1 MRSSAKAL
9 SCLLAILALLVAV
22 CPPGHAQDG
31 GRAPAGADPAATQRA
46 SLGALLPYS
55 PYADATAVAQAQAT
69 QKGGGGAP
77 PPPPT
82 AVAPTPTQ
90 APAPTPAAAPAGALA
105 AGAQRPFAP
114 PEPVPVSERPFG
126 NDLIVLPVDHLLG
139 DWYGLRTRL
148 EDQGIIPSLTF
159 VTNLA
164 GNPVGGLRRG
174 FTEADNLG
182 LNLIFDL
189 DKLYGLEGGTFLFT
203 TSQRSGANLSAIDVG
218 NTFTIQ
224 QVYGRETWQ
233 VINVAYLQQFLNGRV
248 ELRMGRIA
256 AGDVFLVSPYNYVFM
271 QNAIDGNPVGIFFNA
286 PGMSAYPNATW
297 GLELKVQT
305 TDRTYVRGGAYNGD
319 IQHTHEIWH
328 HGLDWS
334 MRGPLFAIGEAVYQ
348 ANQLKDDTG
357 LPGNYKFGIWYD
369 GHSYQDFGS
378 QVLGPKALALGIGP
392 HTMRDGNFG
401 FYGLFDQALIRF
413 GSPDEK
419 ILRGIGVT
427 GCVQAAPL
435 QDRSQMPLFFEAAV
449 LARGIFPQRPRD
461 VAGFGIFYG
470 RFSSELR
477 NAQRLAHSLD
487 PTVGV
492 KQEELVMEWNYTFRF
507 RDGAF
512 FVEPDLQ
519 YIIRPGGTGNIPNAL
534 VVGAQVGI
542 NF

>member
-1 MRSSAKAL
+1 M
-9 SCLLAILALLVAV
+9 
-22 CPPGHAQDG
+22 
-31 GRAPAGADPAATQRA
+31 
-46 SLGALLPYS
+46 
-55 PYADATAVAQAQAT
+55 
-69 QKGGGGAP
+69 
-77 PPPPT
+77 
-82 AVAPTPTQ
+82 
-90 APAPTPAAAPAGALA
+90 
-105 AGAQRPFAP
+105 
-114 PEPVPVSERPFG
+114 
-126 NDLIVLPVDHLLG
+126 DLIVLPVDHLLG
-139 DWYGLRTRL
+139 DWWGLRTRL
-148 EDQGIIPSLTF
+148 EDQGITPSLTF
-159 VTNLA
+159 VSNLA

-174 FTEADNLG
+174 FTDADNLG
-182 LNLIFDL
+182 LNVNCDL
-189 DKLYGLEGGTFLFT
+189 DKLYGLTGGQFHFS

-233 VINVAYLQQFLNGRV
+233 VINVEYLQKLLGGRV

-256 AGDVFLVSPYNYVFM
+256 AGDVFDVSPYDYVFM
-271 QNAIDGNPVGIFFNA
+271 QNAIDGNPVGIFLNA
-286 PGMSAYPNATW
+286 PGMTAYPNATW

-348 ANQLKDDTG
+348 VNQLKDDPG

-369 GHSYQDFGS
+369 GHTYQDFGTK
-378 QVLGPKALALGIGP
+378 VFGAKAPSLGIAP
-392 HTMRDGNFG
+392 HPMRDGNFG
-401 FYGLFDQALIRF
+401 FYGLFDQVLIRF

-419 ILRGIGVT
+419 ILRGFGVT

-435 QDRSQMPLFFEAAV
+435 QDRSQMPLFFEAAI

-461 VAGFGIFYG
+461 VAGFGIMYG

-477 NAQRLAHSLD
+477 NAQRLAQSLD

-492 KQEELVMEWNYTFRF
+492 QQEELVMEWNYTFRF
-507 RDGAF
+507 RNGAF
-512 FVEPDLQ
+512 FFEPDLQ

-534 VVGAQVGI
+534 VVGAQVGL